1 MSVIYVILPL
11 AMLMGAAAVAAF
23 IWAVRSGQYDDL
35 DTSALRLLH
44 DDDVEPPHPPRSH
57 SHRRQRGGHEP

>member
-23 IWAVRSGQYDDL
+23 IWAVRSGQYDDV
-35 DTSALRLLH
+35 DTTALRLLH
-44 DDDVEPPHPPRSH
+44 DDDVEPPHRPRSH
-57 SHRRQRGGHEP
+57 SPRRQRGRHEP